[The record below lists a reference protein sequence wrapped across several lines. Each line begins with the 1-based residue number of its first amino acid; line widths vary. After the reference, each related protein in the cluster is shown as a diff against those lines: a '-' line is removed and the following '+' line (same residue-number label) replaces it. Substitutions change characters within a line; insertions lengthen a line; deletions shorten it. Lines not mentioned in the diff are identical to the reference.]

1 MKEYILCDSI
11 NMTFR
16 NRQKLIYGDRVENW
30 YYPWDSDQKGAWE
43 NLSWGQLFILIL
55 LRVMLKCYT
64 LKIYVFHSLSVS
76 LNPILFDPMDYSP
89 TGSSVHRI
97 LQKGVGC
104 HSLLQRIFQHRD
116 QTHFSSIDRLILY
129 HYANWETQSHS
140 LATAWA
146 VAHQASLSMRFPMQ
160 EY

>member
-76 LNPILFDPMDYSP
+76 LNPILCDPMDYSP

-116 QTHFSSIDRLILY
+116 QTHILHIAGRLFTIWAMREAKCLSAIHLRSCTSFY
-129 HYANWETQSHS
+129 VSHTLIRS
-140 LATAWA
+140 
-146 VAHQASLSMRFPMQ
+146 V
-160 EY
+160 